1 VIVVTAR
8 AQIPTDHRER
18 FIAVATE
25 MCTASRAD
33 DGCHGYRFYADLE
46 QPNHY
51 LILEEWED
59 DAALQAHFGRP
70 HTTRFLAELTAILAA
85 PVDALFHTV
94 ESTRRLDP
102 ARGLVQ
108 LD

>member
-1 VIVVTAR
+1 MIVVTAR
-8 AQIPTDHRER
+8 VQIPSQHRER
-18 FIAVATE
+18 FIAVATD

-46 QPNHY
+46 QPDHY

-59 DAALQAHFGRP
+59 DAALQAHFGWP
-70 HTTRFLAELTAILAA
+70 HTARFLTELTAVLAA
-85 PVDALFHTV
+85 PADALFHTV
-94 ESTRRLDP
+94 ASTRRLDP
-102 ARGLVQ
+102 ARGLLP